1 MKDLIISGVQ
11 CPLKWEDP
19 EANREALGQR
29 LEALPE
35 SDIVVL
41 PEMFTTGFTMSPETV
56 AETHSDD
63 MATLKWMRAHARRL
77 NAAVTGSV
85 SVKDG
90 DDYFNRM
97 YWVMPDGE
105 TTWYDKQHLFTFA
118 DEHHHYSPGK
128 RQVVVE
134 CHGWR
139 ILLQVCYDLRFPEQ
153 ARNRYEADED
163 DRPRYDVA
171 LYVANWPGVRAAP
184 WKTLLRARAIENQCY
199 LVGVNRVGEDGKGIE
214 YTGDSAIIDPKGVPL
229 TEATPGRDQVITARC
244 SYSELQDFREK
255 FPVLRDSIE

>member
-11 CPLKWEDP
+11 CPLKWEEP
-19 EANREALGQR
+19 EANREAIGQR
-29 LEALPE
+29 LDALSE
-35 SDIVVL
+35 CDVVVL
-41 PEMFTTGFTMSPETV
+41 PEMFTTGFTMSPETA

-63 MATLKWMRAHARRL
+63 MATLQWMRTQAKRL

-90 DDYFNRM
+90 EDYFNRM
-97 YWVMPDGE
+97 YWVSPDGS

-134 CHGWR
+134 FRGWR

-153 ARNRYEADED
+153 ARNRYED
-163 DRPRYDVA
+163 DRARYDVA

-184 WKTLLRARAIENQCY
+184 WKALLRARAIENQCY
-199 LVGVNRVGEDGKGIE
+199 LVGVNRVGQDGKGID
-214 YTGDSAIIDPKGVPL
+214 YTGDSAMIDSKGVSL
-229 TEATPGRDQVITARC
+229 TEATPGKDQVITASC
-244 SYSELQDFREK
+244 SYDELQSFREK
-255 FPVLRDSIE
+255 FPVLQDIIE

>member
-19 EANREALGQR
+19 EANREYLGQR
-29 LEALPE
+29 LDALPE

-41 PEMFTTGFTMSPETV
+41 PEMFTTGFTMSPETI
-56 AETHSDD
+56 AEEHSDD
-63 MATLKWMRAHARRL
+63 MATLRWMRNHAKKL
-77 NAAVTGSV
+77 NAALTGSV

-90 DDYFNRM
+90 EEYFNRM
-97 YWVMPDGE
+97 YWVTPDGE

-134 CHGWR
+134 FRGWR

-153 ARNRYEADED
+153 ARNRYEGERA
-163 DRPRYDVA
+163 RYDVA
-171 LYVANWPGVRAAP
+171 LYVANWPGVRSAP

-199 LVGVNRVGEDGKGIE
+199 LVGVNRVGEDGKGIA
-214 YTGDSAIIDPKGVPL
+214 YTGDSAIIDPKGTPLKEAVPGND
-229 TEATPGRDQVITARC
+229 EVITASC
-244 SYSELQDFREK
+244 SFEELQDFRKK
-255 FPVLRDSIE
+255 FPVLRDIVA